1 MKNFLKSI
9 LPPVLLDIY
18 RKFKGNVPKI
28 SPKEFKVWWFKYS
41 SSHTHSN
48 DISQELTDMI
58 NYFIETKTFI
68 NSSGYWLYLCKTHI
82 KLLVDKGIENYKQTI
97 EKRHYWGEASLE
109 SRLIKPIIS
118 DTINI
123 DVDSQMI
130 FKSHDGCSISESIGH
145 NIANV
150 ILLNYIVNNKLGNYL
165 DFMEESTFG
174 NPITINYNNKKIS
187 YALLSSILEV
197 DVVSKNIELKEGH
210 RFLELGAGSGRTC
223 IAMCKTKKNIKY
235 IICDIPPALYIS
247 QENVSKEFSGKK
259 IFKFQNF
266 KSFSDVKDDMIS
278 AEIAFISPEQL
289 QLIPDK
295 FIDTS
300 IAIDCLHEM
309 TNETVVEYF
318 EQFNRIS
325 DTLYFKSQVK
335 QWADTS
341 HKSLDI
347 DTYPIRDNWTKVL
360 HEQSIVPNDY
370 FNAIYKM

>member
-1 MKNFLKSI
+1 M
-9 LPPVLLDIY
+9 V
-18 RKFKGNVPKI
+18 
-28 SPKEFKVWWFKYS
+28 
-41 SSHTHSN
+41 
-48 DISQELTDMI
+48 

-82 KLLVDKGIENYKQTI
+82 ELIVDKGIENYKQTI

-130 FKSHDGCSISESIGH
+130 FKPHDGCSISESIGH

-174 NPITINYNNKKIS
+174 NPIAINYNNKKIS

-223 IAMCKTKKNIKY
+223 IAMCKTKKNIRY

-247 QENVSKEFSGKK
+247 QENVSREFSEKK

-289 QLIPDK
+289 HLIPNK

-309 TNETVVEYF
+309 TNETVVHYF
-318 EQFNRIS
+318 EEFNRIS
-325 DTLYFKSQVK
+325 DTLYFKSQIK

-341 HKSLDI
+341 HKSLDF
-347 DTYPIRDNWTKVL
+347 DTYPIRGNWKKVL
-360 HEQSIVPNDY
+360 HEKSIVPNDY